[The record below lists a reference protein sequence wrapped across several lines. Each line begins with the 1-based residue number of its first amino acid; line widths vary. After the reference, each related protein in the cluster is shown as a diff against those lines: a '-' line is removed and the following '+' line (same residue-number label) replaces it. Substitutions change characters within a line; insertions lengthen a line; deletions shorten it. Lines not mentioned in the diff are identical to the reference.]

1 MDDSCRL
8 CYLKGD
14 EISECCQYHLLA
26 LRISGEAHETWRK
39 PHGMGWEEFLSAV
52 SQKEEA
58 VGWARDVAVDF

>member
-8 CYLKGD
+8 YHLKGD
-14 EISECCQYHLLA
+14 EISEYCQYHLLA
-26 LRISGEAHETWRK
+26 LRNSEEAHETWRK
-39 PHGMGWEEFLSAV
+39 SHSMGWEEFLSAV